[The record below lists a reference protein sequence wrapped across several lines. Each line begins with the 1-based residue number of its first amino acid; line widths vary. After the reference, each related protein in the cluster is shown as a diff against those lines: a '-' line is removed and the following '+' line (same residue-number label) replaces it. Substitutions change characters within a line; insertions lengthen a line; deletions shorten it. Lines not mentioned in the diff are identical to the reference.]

1 MERLLQDV
9 RYALRT
15 LWKTPG
21 FTLTAIAALAIGIG
35 ANTAIFT
42 VVKGVL
48 LSPLP
53 YADSQD
59 LVMVWD
65 SKPSRGWPKF
75 AVSPGNFL
83 DRRSQSRSFEQLVA
97 FHDTSVVDAGG
108 TEPVSREG

>member
-1 MERLLQDV
+1 METLFQDLKYGV
-9 RYALRT
+9 RT
-15 LWKTPG
+15 LLRTPG

-53 YADSQD
+53 YPDSQE
-59 LVMVWD
+59 LVTVLD
-65 SKPSRGWPKF
+65 SKPSRGWTTF

-83 DRRSQSRSFEQLVA
+83 DRKKEARSFQQLVA
-97 FHDTSVVDAGG
+97 FHHTSIVDAGG
-108 TEPVSREG
+108 A